1 MLYLSNS
8 LAMYTNRMK
17 FILLA
22 IGGFILLLIIN
33 SFLGGDPLG

>member
-8 LAMYTNRMK
+8 LTMYTNRMK